1 MLSYFIYQDE
11 KICSVESPVKGC
23 WIYMTDPTSDEIDEI
38 CRIANI
44 QPEYI
49 RAPLDEEE
57 MGRVENCEGTT
68 LILVDGPLAMTNEN
82 GSVTYSTLPI
92 GVIFTNDYVIT
103 VCLKENSV
111 LKDISEGYTRGADP
125 TLKSRFFLRIMLAV
139 AARYLKYLKQIDK
152 ITVYIENQLYKAT
165 KNKEIVQLM
174 ALSKSLVYFSTS
186 LKSIENTLHKIE
198 RGRLIKMY
206 EQDEELFDDV
216 IIEIRQAREMS
227 DTYSTILTGMIDA
240 FASVISNNL
249 NFAMKLLASIT
260 IIMAVPTIV
269 SGFYGMNVQGIP
281 LAGSFWYPVGISA
294 VIVAITVF
302 ILAKKKMF

>member
-1 MLSYFIYQDE
+1 
-11 KICSVESPVKGC
+11 
-23 WIYMTDPTSDEIDEI
+23 
-38 CRIANI
+38 
-44 QPEYI
+44 
-49 RAPLDEEE
+49 
-57 MGRVENCEGTT
+57 
-68 LILVDGPLAMTNEN
+68 
-82 GSVTYSTLPI
+82 LPI

-198 RGRLIKMY
+198 RGRLVKMY

>member
-1 MLSYFIYQDE
+1 MLSYFSTTNGKLGECDE
-11 KICSVESPVKGC
+11 FRRGC
-23 WIYMTDPTSDEIDEI
+23 WVYMVNPNAEEIDTVCEL
-38 CRIANI
+38 AKI

-49 RAPLDEEE
+49 RAALDEEE
-57 MGRVENCEGTT
+57 MGRVENDDGVT
-68 LILVDGPLAMTNEN
+68 LILVDGPVALKDEN
-82 GSVTYSTLPI
+82 GSVTYSTFPI
-92 GVIFTNDYVIT
+92 GVVFTSECIIT

-111 LKDISEGYTRGADP
+111 LKDIADGHIRGTDP
-125 TLKSRFFLRIMLAV
+125 ALKSRFFLKLMLAL
-139 AARYLKYLKQIDK
+139 ATRYLKYLKQIDK

-186 LKSIENTLHKIE
+186 LKSIETTLHKLE
-198 RGRLIKMY
+198 RGRLIKLY
-206 EQDEELFDDV
+206 EEDEELFDDV
-216 IIEIRQAREMS
+216 IIEIRQAREMA
-227 DTYSTILTGMIDA
+227 DIYSSILAGMIDA

-281 LAGSFWYPVGISA
+281 LSGSFWFPVGISA
-294 VIVAITVF
+294 VIVAIMVI